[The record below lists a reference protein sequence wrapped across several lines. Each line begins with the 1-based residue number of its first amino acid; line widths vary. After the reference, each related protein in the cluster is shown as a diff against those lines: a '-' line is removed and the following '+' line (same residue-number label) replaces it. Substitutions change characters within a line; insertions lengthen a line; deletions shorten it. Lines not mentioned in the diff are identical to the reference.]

1 VTITSSSTQDGRR
14 DEVCRVLLIDQ
25 HPVVRAG
32 ARALLDGQ
40 TDFIVVGE
48 ADTDQV
54 AGSLAADLQPD
65 LVVVDVSPPEPQM
78 MRNATN
84 LVHAFPRAR
93 LLALSAYAELAF
105 AQILLGAGVAGYALK
120 RARCDEF
127 LEALRVIVRGG
138 TYLDPSL
145 AANHLRARYRGPAGR
160 SPSDVD
166 LSDRETQ
173 VVQMLARGYVSKEI
187 AAGLRISHRTVET
200 YRTRAMTKL
209 RLGSRAELLRFALR
223 SGWLQD
229 A

>member
-1 VTITSSSTQDGRR
+1 VTNTSPSTQNGGRN
-14 DEVCRVLLIDQ
+14 EASRVLLVDQ
-25 HPVVRAG
+25 HPLVRAG
-32 ARALLDGQ
+32 ARALLHGQ
-40 TDFIVVGE
+40 TDFVVVGE

-54 AGSLAADLQPD
+54 ASSLAADLRPD
-65 LVVVDVSPPEPQM
+65 LVVIDVSPPGPQM
-78 MRNATN
+78 MTKATSI
-84 LVHAFPRAR
+84 VHAFPRAR
-93 LLALSAYAELAF
+93 LLALSAYPELAF
-105 AQILLGAGVAGYALK
+105 AQVLMRVGVAGYALK

-145 AANHLRARYRGPAGR
+145 AAAHLRARYRGPAGR

-229 A
+229 G